1 MYVSISQGMIS
12 IKIKD
17 NLENI
22 TKLLEN
28 NHYIMYNSCYT
39 LDIYMISKE
48 SNKGLSLRNVKGIDS
63 FQNYAIINDTNGVRK
78 VTLYQEKQI
87 EAKVYSIFLIKDL
100 LYQLGYVELMHI
112 NQEQYQ
118 YQVEKREDAY
128 DFIINDVRGQG
139 IFFQA
144 INTPKNQQLIQDL
157 EQIGVEFEYSKVPV
171 DFIAT
176 QIEKVKNISKGKYK

>member
-39 LDIYMISKE
+39 LDIYMINKE
-48 SNKGLSLRNVKGIDS
+48 SNKGISLRNVKDIDS

-78 VTLYQEKQI
+78 VTLYQEKEV

-118 YQVEKREDAY
+118 YQIEKREDAF
-128 DFIINDVRGQG
+128 DFVINEVRGQG
-139 IFFQA
+139 VFLQFFD
-144 INTPKNQQLIQDL
+144 TRKNLQLIHDL
-157 EQIGVEFEYSKVPV
+157 EQIGMVFEHTKHPV
-171 DFIAT
+171 NFITT
-176 QIEKVKNISKGKYK
+176 QIEKVKNINKGKYR